1 MAHTELGKDVLLK
14 FANELSEVGVVE
26 VEPKIEGTH
35 MSLLLAPKK

>member
-14 FANELSEVGVVE
+14 FAEELSEVSTIE
-26 VEPKIEGTH
+26 VEPKLEGKQ